1 MFNGLWSS
9 KDKILRYHR
18 KVLGSNPFFIIYLKK
33 NLEWNYETFKKKTWI
48 STKWIIKK
56 EQSLCQ
62 MIKKGNVLLKRTILL

>member
-33 NLEWNYETFKKKTWI
+33 NLEWNYETFKKKPEFLQNELLKK
-48 STKWIIKK
+48 SNHCVKWLKK
-56 EQSLCQ
+56 E
-62 MIKKGNVLLKRTILL
+62 MYY